1 MQRRTLFKLGLGGLV
16 VVGLGGIGAALWR
29 PGVVGGR
36 LTLAGRSVMGPIAE
50 AVLDGMLPEAPP
62 ERAAALRA
70 HAERLD
76 AAVAAFPLAVQQE
89 LSQLLAL
96 LATATGRLALAG
108 LADDWHAAGVTPI
121 QHALERMRRSRSELR
136 QQTYHALR
144 DLTNGAYFADPATW
158 PALGYPGPIPLPAE
172 AT

>member
-29 PGVVGGR
+29 PGVAGGR
-36 LTLAGRSVMGPIAE
+36 LTAAGRSVMGPVAE
-50 AVLDGMLPEAPP
+50 AVLDGVLPEAPA

-70 HAERLD
+70 HAQRLD
-76 AAVAAFPLAVQQE
+76 AAIAAFPLAVQQE

-96 LATATGRLALAG
+96 LSAAPGRLALAG
-108 LADDWHAAGVTPI
+108 LADHWPAAGVAPI

-144 DLTNGAYFADPATW
+144 DLTNGAYFADPVAW
-158 PALGYPGPIPLPAE
+158 PALGYPGPTPLPAE